1 MHRLSRCGVERGVL
15 AVASH
20 SAYLVTL
27 LVHAAPRL
35 GCALLPLDPALPRAT
50 LLALLEQTGAR
61 FLITETFDAPFAIE
75 VIEAA
80 TLLDSLEEN
89 VPDFP
94 PEPPAMPRGPDEV
107 HIIVATS
114 GSEGEP
120 KGAMLTGRNLAISAQ
135 AARERLGLVER
146 DCWLDCLPLHHIG
159 GLAILYRC
167 ACAGAAVLPV
177 DRFDA
182 ATVWDLLRRHPV
194 THLSLVPVMLSRLLD
209 ACAAPPPPT
218 LRRALIGGA
227 ALPSK
232 LAQRALEL
240 GWPLCASYGLT
251 EAGSQVATL
260 CNLPA
265 GWTGDLVGY
274 PLRRME
280 VRIDEGCGRI
290 HIRGRAVMAGYANPA
305 LVPGLGLAP
314 GGWFETAD
322 LGRLD
327 AEGRLWVLGRADD
340 VIVTGGVNV
349 HPRQVE
355 ELLAGCPGIS
365 EVAVTGR
372 PDPAWGERLVAVL
385 VGSAE
390 PVQVEVW
397 CRSHLS
403 GALRPREFMKALELP
418 RNAVGKLDRRRLR
431 SLISTAREP

>member
-1 MHRLSRCGVERGVL
+1 VL

-20 SAYLVTL
+20 SAYLLTL
-27 LVHAAPRL
+27 LVHATPRL

-50 LLALLEQTGAR
+50 LLAMLEQTGAR

-80 TLLDSLEEN
+80 TLLASLEEN

-94 PEPPAMPRGPDEV
+94 PEPPVMPLGPDEL
-107 HIIVATS
+107 HLIVATS

-120 KGAMLTGRNLAISAQ
+120 KGAMLTGRNLAVSAQ
-135 AARERLGLVER
+135 AARERLGLVAR

-167 ACAGAAVLPV
+167 ACAGAAVLHV

-182 ATVWDLLRRHPV
+182 AVVWDLLRRHPV
-194 THLSLVPVMLSRLLD
+194 THLSLVPVMLSRLLE

-218 LRRALIGGA
+218 LRRVLIGGA

-265 GWTGDLVGY
+265 GWTGGLVGC
-274 PLRRME
+274 PLRGME

-290 HIRGRAVMAGYANPA
+290 HIRGGAVMAGYANPA
-305 LVPGLGLAP
+305 LTPGLGLAP
-314 GGWFETAD
+314 DGWFETAD

-355 ELLAGCPGIS
+355 ELLADCPGIT

-372 PDPAWGERLVAVL
+372 PDPAWGARLVAVMA
-385 VGSAE
+385 GSAE
-390 PVQVEVW
+390 PAQVEAW

-403 GALRPREFMKALELP
+403 GALRPREFMKISELP
-418 RNAVGKLDRRRLR
+418 RNAVGKLDRHRLR
-431 SLISTAREP
+431 SLVLG